1 MCPATYLPPR
11 VFEIIIERWQQ
22 CLALVCLIVL
32 FVLAEVWYR
41 RWRYGRLA
49 DNSRDLVLAILAY
62 LAVSAGILVIGF
74 VSFIW
79 QDAFEQ
85 HELAAITACP
95 SGPAGFFQQY
105 PPVRDLVVR
114 DAVVLTFMLLSLA
127 ALFTILRGVTA
138 ALVARR
144 QQR

>member
-1 MCPATYLPPR
+1 MCTATYLPPS

-22 CLALVCLIVL
+22 CLVLVCLVVL
-32 FVLAEVWYR
+32 FVLAYVWYR
-41 RWRYGRLA
+41 RWRYGRLG
-49 DNSRDLVLAILAY
+49 DNRRDLVLTILAY
-62 LAVSAGILVIGF
+62 LAVSAALLVSGF

-95 SGPAGFFQQY
+95 TGPAGFFQQY
-105 PPVRDLVVR
+105 PPVRDLVLR
-114 DAVVLTFMLLSLA
+114 DAGFLTFMLLSLA
-127 ALFTILRGVTA
+127 VLFTILRGVTA

-144 QQR
+144 QQN